1 MYIVPATLPD
11 MRHLLPFLLAIC
23 ALSTPVA
30 AQQSSHVFVIM
41 LENRSDSEAMKFMP
55 YLSGLAKQYSRSL
68 EAYSPSHG
76 SFLAYL
82 ELTTGAAP
90 KNGYADNGNC
100 NGDGCTQPYT
110 KDNLVREITTAGKSW
125 RGYFQSMPYQ
135 GYMGYQSGEYVRRHN
150 AFPLISDVANSY
162 EQQQNMVPWNL
173 NFANDLATNNV
184 ANYTWL
190 IPDLTH
196 DGHDPADDTQTA
208 LHNADVYL
216 SQQLPALLS
225 SKYFQPGGDGVLLVT
240 FDESDL
246 DGDDS
251 CSKTQKTGCGGHIF
265 FALIGPAVRRGYQS
279 STHMMQNDM
288 LRGTC
293 DMLGIKSCPGDGASV
308 PGLSEFFN
316 SVTVTINSPYDYF
329 PDAGPSTHLQATAK
343 STNGAINAWA
353 VYVDGVLY
361 QKYGGGSSL
370 QTWVPTPLGLH
381 IIGVNAWDVKGS
393 VGVSQVHVT
402 RTY

>member
-1 MYIVPATLPD
+1 MK
-11 MRHLLPFLLAIC
+11 RLLASLLILC
-23 ALSTPVA
+23 ASAV
-30 AQQSSHVFVIM
+30 AQQSSHVFIVM
-41 LENRSDSEAMKFMP
+41 LENRSDSEAMKYMP

-100 NGDGCTQPYT
+100 NGDGCTNPYT
-110 KDNLVREITTAGKSW
+110 KDNLVRELTKQGKSW
-125 RGYFQSMPYQ
+125 RGYFQSMPYP
-135 GYMGYQSGEYVRRHN
+135 GYMGYQDGEYVRRHN
-150 AFPLISDVANSY
+150 AFPSISDVANSY
-162 EQQQNMVPWNL
+162 QQQQNMVPWSI
-173 NFANDLATNNV
+173 NFAQDLATNNV

-190 IPDLTH
+190 VPDLTH
-196 DGHDPADDTQTA
+196 DGHDPQDDTQTA

-216 SQQLPALLS
+216 SQQLPLLLS

-246 DGDDS
+246 DGDNS
-251 CSKTQKTGCGGHIF
+251 CSKSQKQGCGGHIF
-265 FALIGPAVRRGYQS
+265 FALIGPQLKRNYQS
-279 STHMMQNDM
+279 STHIMQNDM

-293 DMLGIKSCPGDGASV
+293 DLLGIAPCPGDGASGL
-308 PGLSEFFN
+308 GLSEFF
-316 SVTVTINSPYDYF
+316 SGVTVTITSPYDYF
-329 PDAGPSTHLQATAK
+329 PDAGPSTNLKATA
-343 STNGAINAWA
+343 SSPNGPISAWA

-361 QKYGGGSSL
+361 QKYGGSSSL
-370 QTWVPTPLGLH
+370 QAWVPTPLGLH
-381 IIGVNAWDVKGS
+381 KIGVNAWDKKGA
-393 VGVSQVHVT
+393 VGVSEVHVT